1 MNFRKAELKDVPQLV
16 EMRKKQLI
24 DEGARAEI
32 NIDNELEKFFIEGL
46 SNNTLII
53 WLAIENDMIISTAG
67 VCFFQ
72 YPPSFTN
79 PTGKNAY
86 ITNVYTKDE
95 YRCKGTASKLLEYV
109 LKEAENKGCVFA
121 RLHASEQGRKLYQKF
136 GFDDAQGF
144 MIKKL

>member
-16 EMRKKQLI
+16 EIRKKQLI
-24 DEGARAEI
+24 DEGTHAEI

-95 YRCKGTASKLLEYV
+95 YRCKGTASNLLEYV

-121 RLHASEQGRKLYQKF
+121 RLHASEKGRKLYQKF